1 MRVVAK
7 IENEVCPQ
15 YRELS
20 SDRLLAQFEEDEEV
34 QRYLPDENEKGHRV
48 PRTYLVQILFVLR
61 GDYMRRIVNHA
72 IDIRHQTR
80 GFRDGVQPIQL
91 HPAVLEMLTDR
102 VFLSSKSKI
111 PIIITFIC
119 SREARQGKHCLQR
132 QAHRS
137 SCPPGQTSSCFGCR
151 LQGLHQTVKRSSP
164 LAPPTAPPA
173 KGFCPSSTF
182 YATV

>member
-102 VFLSSKSKI
+102 VFLSSKSGKANI
-111 PIIITFIC
+111 VFSGKPIAV
-119 SREARQGKHCLQR
+119 RARQVKPPRALAVAYRDFIR
-132 QAHRS
+132 Q
-137 SCPPGQTSSCFGCR
+137 
-151 LQGLHQTVKRSSP
+151 
-164 LAPPTAPPA
+164 
-173 KGFCPSSTF
+173 
-182 YATV
+182 